1 MNRLPFMRLA
11 LGVAALALSGC
22 TTLTI
27 DRSYTARGQD
37 SRAQFLI
44 LHYTVIDWPTS
55 LRVLTQQ
62 AVSSHYLIRDDPP
75 EIYQLVDENRRAW
88 HAGVSSWKGQT
99 QLNAASIGIEIVNR
113 GFVKNEK
120 GEREWF
126 DYPPAQQDAIIA
138 LVKDIV
144 ARHQIP
150 PDRVLGHS
158 DIAPQR
164 KQDPGPRFPWKRLAE
179 AGLVLWPDEGRVR
192 DVLPRFEKE
201 LPDVEWFQRR
211 LVQHGFELKVN
222 GQYDEATLNVL
233 AAFQMKYR
241 PSNIEGGMDAETA
254 ALLAV
259 LTARDGDADNEPG

>member
-1 MNRLPFMRLA
+1 MNKILLRTFACFAMVL
-11 LGVAALALSGC
+11 VAGC
-22 TTLTI
+22 GTLVV
-27 DRSYTARGQD
+27 DRSYTAKSQD

-75 EIYQLVDENRRAW
+75 EIYQLVDENRRAY
-88 HAGVSSWKGQT
+88 HAGVSSWKGHT

-113 GFVKNEK
+113 GFIRNEK
-120 GEREWF
+120 GERVWF
-126 DYPPAQQDAIIA
+126 DYPPAQQDAIVA

-144 ARHQIP
+144 QRHQILP
-150 PDRVLGHS
+150 ERVLGHS

-164 KQDPGPRFPWKRLAE
+164 KQDPGPRFPWKKLAE
-179 AGLVLWPDEGRVR
+179 AGLVLWPDEARVKA
-192 DVLPRFEKE
+192 VQPRFDKE

-211 LVQHGFELKVN
+211 LFQHGFEIKIN
-222 GQYDEATLNVL
+222 GQYDEAMVNVL

-241 PSNIEGGMDAETA
+241 PSNFEGGMDAETA
-254 ALLAV
+254 ALLEV
-259 LTARDGDADNEPG
+259 LTTKGEPRTNEPE